1 MKGLSITGLVLGA
14 AGPLVLLAPLI
25 LALFGDDSFWQVGW
39 AFLFFTIPLGL
50 ALEIA
55 GGVLVIVADSLAL
68 RRRYEPKAMPI
79 VAISLV
85 GAGLVVQ
92 LAAGIGAISVGE
104 GWTWLAFGAGLAL
117 TLTGVIMGAVVGI
130 RARHLRWRR
139 R

>member
-1 MKGLSITGLVLGA
+1 MKGLSITGLALGA
-14 AGPLVLLAPLI
+14 AGPLVLLAPVF
-25 LALFGDDSFWQVGW
+25 LAIVGGDPDGHAVWYFIITV
-39 AFLFFTIPLGL
+39 PLGL

-79 VAISLV
+79 VAISLI
-85 GAGLVVQ
+85 GAGLIIQVAGGVGLYALGEWSVWLF
-92 LAAGIGAISVGE
+92 LAGMAI
-104 GWTWLAFGAGLAL
+104 